1 VSRKFITT
9 RELEFISNITKELIQ
24 GVVEE
29 EVKYYAISLER
40 TKINH
45 LYEEAVKK
53 IWQAP
58 VAVNALVLYDQQATV
73 AGRYSLDSKY
83 TIEIYFHKA
92 ELEDRNVFA
101 QEGDFVEYGGI
112 FYEITSATQP
122 QIVFGQINNKVMVK
136 CTCVPSREGQFAAGG
151 DSDVGRRTEKNIE
164 NVPGTPPVN
173 RISTDATA
181 AVNRFRLFPS
191 GSL

>member
-1 VSRKFITT
+1 MNEKQDYRGWGMSVARDGSSSSIVRWTRLSATT
-9 RELEFISNITKELIQ
+9 
-24 GVVEE
+24 GV
-29 EVKYYAISLER
+29 
-40 TKINH
+40 
-45 LYEEAVKK
+45 
-53 IWQAP
+53 
-58 VAVNALVLYDQQATV
+58 
-73 AGRYSLDSKY
+73 SKY

-136 CTCVPSREGQFAAGG
+136 CTCVASREGQFAAGG